1 MCVCLNGYMC
11 VCGFIYTETTNQ
23 LSSISTPTL
32 LYFISFHFVS
42 FIWADKK
49 ISRLELMDWRRRL
62 FIWSNHAILTQNYWV
77 KIQLICMAISRQNN
91 SFVLAFLTIV
101 YIAHT
106 GQTNTHAR
114 AHITCEIHCLKSN
127 ILSTTNGHH
136 HKIPLHPL
144 IFEILSFFPSCTTTT
159 TNSIHTHELR
169 YIRIILLIVR
179 NGRAASFCYVC
190 SLLLFIP
197 IIASFSFKQFN

>member
-159 TNSIHTHELR
+159 NSIHTYESR